1 MAEKKTKAMFFADLK
16 DIVMESEV
24 EGKDEYIE
32 FLDKQIDLLAARAEK
47 AQAKAAEAKEKS
59 DELTEAIA
67 SVLTDEFQTVDQIVE
82 AFDDEAVT
90 RNKVTA
96 RLAKLVK
103 AERAEKESIKVDG
116 NKRMAYRKIG

>member
-67 SVLTDEFQTVDQIVE
+67 GVLTDEFQTVDQIVD
-82 AFDDEAVT
+82 AFNDEAVT

>member
-24 EGKDEYIE
+24 EDKDEYIE

-67 SVLTDEFQTVDQIVE
+67 GVLTDEFQTVDQIVD
-82 AFDDEAVT
+82 AFNDEAVT

>member
-59 DELTEAIA
+59 DELMEAIA
-67 SVLTDEFQTVDQIVE
+67 GVLTDEFQTVDQIVD
-82 AFDDEAVT
+82 AFNDEAVT

>member
-16 DIVMESEV
+16 DIVMESDV

-67 SVLTDEFQTVDQIVE
+67 GVLTDEFQTVDQIVD
-82 AFDDEAVT
+82 AFNDEAVT